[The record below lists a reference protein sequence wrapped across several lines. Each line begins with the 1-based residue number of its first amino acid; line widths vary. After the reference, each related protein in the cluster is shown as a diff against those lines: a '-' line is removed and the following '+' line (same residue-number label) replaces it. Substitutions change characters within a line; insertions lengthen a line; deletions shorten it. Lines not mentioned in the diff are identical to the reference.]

1 VCKVVR
7 RHQDLIGAVVAV
19 PVQDVVP
26 PLDDSADPTV
36 RSEMSEAFQK
46 DPIGT
51 LLSPK
56 LDGVLVKML

>member
-1 VCKVVR
+1 M
-7 RHQDLIGAVVAV
+7 
-19 PVQDVVP
+19 QDVVP